1 MESRSAYDDTADLKS
16 TVSVRSYFP
25 ETWLWDSVTLKYIS
39 ICFTIIYCV
48 ISSNNVY
55 VIAVLEVNL
64 AIRLP
69 YRTRSRHGSVGCFA
83 SQSRTASE

>member
-48 ISSNNVY
+48 ISSNNV
-55 VIAVLEVNL
+55 
-64 AIRLP
+64 
-69 YRTRSRHGSVGCFA
+69 RT
-83 SQSRTASE
+83 